1 MVSPTAP
8 IYQGLFGDH
17 PEPRFRGEGEPL
29 WSGPL
34 PSVHQAGYRGSLA
47 QMYMDDMRHFL
58 SEDPVLED
66 IQAVVQVCWDNMDGP
81 LEQLRV
87 GETTLLEGRHLQA
100 ARDVLSIMGPRIYVA
115 IHTAMLDVY
124 GKAHPTPTSEKP

>member
-1 MVSPTAP
+1 MAPSSNP

-17 PEPRFRGEGEPL
+17 PEPRFREEGEPL

-34 PSVHQAGYRGSLA
+34 PSIHHAGYRSNLA

-58 SEDPVLED
+58 SEAPTLED

-100 ARDVLSIMGPRIYVA
+100 ARDVLSIAGPRIYVA

-124 GKAHPTPTSEKP
+124 GKAHPTTMSGKP